1 MIKAT
6 YLEMQTA
13 ANRISDAA
21 GEYKANIESL
31 YKVIDNLSND
41 WKGEDNVRY
50 VNAVNDYKD
59 YLAALGD
66 VVNDYAKFLVKSANL
81 ISATQ
86 DEISQG
92 ASRI

>member
-1 MIKAT
+1 MIKAS

-41 WKGEDNVRY
+41 WKGTDNVKFANT
-50 VNAVNDYKD
+50 VNGYKAD
-59 YLAALGD
+59 LAALGD

-92 ASRI
+92 ASRL